1 MAVVK
6 LIDGRLVDSASEE
19 WRAECAEIHGSAV
32 AIRRMSRDM
41 QAHAYET
48 LTRDKGEEYANR
60 VRRANTLTGD
70 LLRKSGLGYSAI
82 KGEGAKK

>member
-6 LIDGRLVDSASEE
+6 LLDGTLVDSADP
-19 WRAECAEIHGSAV
+19 RYMAECAEIHGSAV

-48 LTRDKGEEYANR
+48 LAKNNYEAALEAAALECEKYDSLRIDGAGETIRDLKE
-60 VRRANTLTGD
+60 
-70 LLRKSGLGYSAI
+70 KP
-82 KGEGAKK
+82 